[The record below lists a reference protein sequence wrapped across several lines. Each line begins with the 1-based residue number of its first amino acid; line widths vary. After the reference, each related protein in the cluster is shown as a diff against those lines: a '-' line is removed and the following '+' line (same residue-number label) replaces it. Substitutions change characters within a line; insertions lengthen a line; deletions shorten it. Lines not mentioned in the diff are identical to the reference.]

1 MTQFRLSKNL
11 QIKNIGIEL
20 PNRVAITGLGAV
32 TPIGLNV
39 NDTWENALIG
49 KSGIRKIDPTWS
61 EGLTA
66 KIAGTI
72 DIDPAEILGKVQA
85 RRMDRSSQLGVVA
98 VKQAWDDAQLPDLNK
113 ERLGVF
119 FGTGIG
125 GLSTVL
131 EQYDVLN
138 NRGPDRVNPMTV
150 PMIMPNSAAAMVG
163 LEVGAKAGVHSPVSA
178 CATSAEAIAGAL
190 EMIRTN
196 KADVVVA
203 GGTEAC
209 VNRLAIAA
217 FASMKALSTRNDSPS
232 EASRP
237 YDINRDGF
245 VMSEGAGALILE
257 SEEFAKKRGAKIY
270 GYLVGA
276 GMSSDGY
283 HIAAPEPEGSGA
295 ARAIQKALSDAQ
307 INSSDISHIN
317 AHATSTPVGDI
328 AEYKALRKSL
338 GNELDHVVVT
348 ATKSI
353 TGHLLGGA
361 GAVES
366 IFTILSL
373 KNSLVPPTINLEE
386 QESSIDLKIAKN
398 SAVELQGKHNY
409 ALNNSFGF
417 GGHNVCLVF
426 SKN

>member
-1 MTQFRLSKNL
+1 MSK
-11 QIKNIGIEL
+11 K
-20 PNRVAITGLGAV
+20 VVITGIGAI
-32 TPIGLNV
+32 TPIGN
-39 NDTWENALIG
+39 NCQQTWTNAIQG
-49 KSGIRKIDPTWS
+49 ISGIRKIEQPWT
-61 EGLTA
+61 EGLAA
-66 KIAGTI
+66 KIAGLVNVDVET
-72 DIDPAEILGKVQA
+72 ILGKLQM
-85 RRMDRSSQLGVVA
+85 RRMDRSSQLGVLA
-98 VKQAWDDAQLPDLNK
+98 VKEAWTDSGITEVDK
-113 ERLGVF
+113 KRLGVY

-138 NRGPDRVNPMTV
+138 NRGPERVNPLTV

-163 LEVGAKAGVHSPVSA
+163 LEVGAQAGVHSPVSA

-190 EMIRTN
+190 EMIRNN

-217 FASMKALSTRNDSPS
+217 FASMKALSTRNLEPDK
-232 EASRP
+232 ASRP
-237 YDINRDGF
+237 YDQDRDGF

-257 SEEFAKKRGAKIY
+257 SEEHAKKRNANIY

-276 GMSSDGY
+276 GMSSDAY
-283 HIAAPEPEGSGA
+283 HIAAPQPDGLGA
-295 ARAIQKALSDAQ
+295 TNAINQALNDAK
-307 INSSDISHIN
+307 ISHTDISHVN

-328 AEYKALRKSL
+328 AEYKAIK
-338 GNELDHVVVT
+338 NVFKNHIEKIIVT

-361 GAVES
+361 GVIES

-373 KNSLVPPTINLEE
+373 KNLLVPPTLNLSNQDKE
-386 QESSIDLKIAKN
+386 IDLNIAKDQPKKLGDN
-398 SAVELQGKHNY
+398 SIFAI
-409 ALNNSFGF
+409 NNSFGF

-426 SKN
+426 KKA

>member
-1 MTQFRLSKNL
+1 MSR
-11 QIKNIGIEL
+11 
-20 PNRVAITGLGAV
+20 RVVVTGLGAL
-32 TPIGLNV
+32 TPIGKNV
-39 NDTWENALIG
+39 SETWTNALAG
-49 KSGIRKIDPTWS
+49 KSGIVKINQPWT
-61 EGLTA
+61 EGLA
-66 KIAGTI
+66 AQIAGLVTV
-72 DIDPAEILGKVQA
+72 DPFEVLDRVSA
-85 RRMDRSSQLGVVA
+85 RRMDRSTQLGVIA
-98 VKQAWDDAQLPDLNK
+98 VKEAWADAGSPDINK

-131 EQYDVLN
+131 EQYDILN
-138 NRGPDRVNPMTV
+138 SRGPDRVNPMTV

-163 LEVGAKAGVHSPVSA
+163 LEVGARAGVHSPVSA

-190 EMIRTN
+190 EMIRN
-196 KADVVVA
+196 NRADIVVA

-217 FASMKALSTRNDSPS
+217 FASMRALSTRNEEP
-232 EASRP
+232 ELASRP

-245 VMSEGAGALILE
+245 VMGEGAGALILE
-257 SEEFAKKRGAKIY
+257 EEQHAIKRGAKIY
-270 GYLVGA
+270 GVVSGA

-283 HIAAPEPEGSGA
+283 HIAAPEPEGAGA
-295 ARAIQKALSDAQ
+295 ARAMKFALADANAKATDVV
-307 INSSDISHIN
+307 HIN

-328 AEYKALRKSL
+328 AEYKAMRSAL
-338 GNELDHVVVT
+338 GGALDNVVVT
-348 ATKSI
+348 ATKSM

-366 IFTILSL
+366 VFTILGL
-373 KNSLVPPTINLEE
+373 KEGLIPPTLNLDDQD
-386 QESSIDLKIAKN
+386 QEIKVNVAKDKPFKLT
-398 SAVELQGKHNY
+398 SGADF

-417 GGHNVCLVF
+417 GGHNVCIAF

>member
-1 MTQFRLSKNL
+1 LSK
-11 QIKNIGIEL
+11 K
-20 PNRVAITGLGAV
+20 VVITGLGAV
-32 TPIGLNV
+32 TPIGN
-39 NDTWENALIG
+39 NYKETWSNAIKG
-49 KSGIRKIDPTWS
+49 ISGIKKIDADWS
-61 EGLTA
+61 NGLSA
-66 KIAGTI
+66 RIAGLVNL
-72 DIDPAEILGKVQA
+72 DITSILGKIQV
-85 RRMDRSSQLGVVA
+85 RRMDRSSQLGVLA
-98 VKQAWDDAQLPDLNK
+98 VKEAWNDSGLSEINK
-113 ERLGVF
+113 QRLGVY

-163 LEVGAKAGVHSPVSA
+163 LEVGAQAGVHSPVSA

-190 EMIRTN
+190 EMIRN
-196 KADVVVA
+196 DKADVVVA

-217 FASMKALSTRNDSPS
+217 FASMKALSTRNEEP
-232 EASRP
+232 EKASRP
-237 YDINRDGF
+237 YDQGRDGF

-257 SEEFAKKRGAKIY
+257 SEEHARKRNAPIY

-276 GMSSDGY
+276 GISSDGY
-283 HIAAPEPEGSGA
+283 HIAAPQPDGLGA
-295 ARAIQKALSDAQ
+295 INAINKALEDAR
-307 INSSDISHIN
+307 ISKSDIKHIN

-328 AEYKALRKSL
+328 AEYKAISSVFK
-338 GNELDHVVVT
+338 NQVEQIVVT

-353 TGHLLGGA
+353 TGHILGGA

-373 KNSLVPPTINLEE
+373 KNSLVPPTLNLEN
-386 QESSIDLKIAKN
+386 QDNDIQLQIAHGKPYKLAEN
-398 SAVELQGKHNY
+398 SNFAI
-409 ALNNSFGF
+409 NNSFGF

-426 SKN
+426 QRA

>member
-1 MTQFRLSKNL
+1 MSR
-11 QIKNIGIEL
+11 
-20 PNRVAITGLGAV
+20 RVVVTGLGAL
-32 TPIGLNV
+32 TPIGKNV
-39 NDTWENALIG
+39 SETWTNALAG
-49 KSGIRKIDPTWS
+49 KSGIVKINQPWS
-61 EGLTA
+61 EGLA
-66 KIAGTI
+66 AQIAGLVTV
-72 DIDPAEILGKVQA
+72 DPFEVLDRVSA
-85 RRMDRSSQLGVVA
+85 RRMDRSTQLGVIA
-98 VKQAWDDAQLPDLNK
+98 VKEAWVDAGSPDINK

-131 EQYDVLN
+131 EQYDILN
-138 NRGPDRVNPMTV
+138 SRGPDRVNPMTV

-163 LEVGAKAGVHSPVSA
+163 LEVGARAGVHSPVSA

-190 EMIRTN
+190 EMIRN
-196 KADVVVA
+196 NRADIVVA

-217 FASMKALSTRNDSPS
+217 FASMRALSTRNEEP
-232 EASRP
+232 ELASRP

-245 VMSEGAGALILE
+245 VMGEGAGALILE
-257 SEEFAKKRGAKIY
+257 EEQHAIKRGAKIY
-270 GYLVGA
+270 GVVSGA

-283 HIAAPEPEGSGA
+283 HIAAPEPEGAGA
-295 ARAIQKALSDAQ
+295 ARAMKFALADANAKATDVV
-307 INSSDISHIN
+307 HIN

-328 AEYKALRKSL
+328 AEYKAMRSAL
-338 GNELDHVVVT
+338 GGALDNVVIT
-348 ATKSI
+348 ATKSM

-366 IFTILSL
+366 VFTILGL
-373 KNSLVPPTINLEE
+373 KEGLIPPTLNLDDQDEE
-386 QESSIDLKIAKN
+386 IKVNIAKDKPFKLSS
-398 SAVELQGKHNY
+398 SANF

-417 GGHNVCLVF
+417 GGHNVCIAF